1 MKAKEDRDLS
11 AEELDEKYRQ
21 LQKEQFD
28 IKMLKVTGK
37 VDNPLRLRLLRRD
50 IARLKTI
57 FNERK

>member
-11 AEELDEKYRQ
+11 VEELNEKYRQ

-28 IKMLKVTGK
+28 LKILKVTGK

>member
-28 IKMLKVTGK
+28 LKMLKVTGK
-37 VDNPLRLRLLRRD
+37 VDNPLKLRLLRRD

-57 FNERK
+57 FNEQK

>member
-28 IKMLKVTGK
+28 LKMSKVTGK

-50 IARLKTI
+50 RARLKTI
-57 FNERK
+57 FNEQK

>member
-11 AEELDEKYRQ
+11 AEELDEKCRQ

-28 IKMLKVTGK
+28 LEMLKVTGK

>member
-11 AEELDEKYRQ
+11 AEELDEKCRQ

-28 IKMLKVTGK
+28 LEMLKVTGK

-57 FNERK
+57 SKERK

>member
-28 IKMLKVTGK
+28 LKMSKVTGK